1 MMNAALREFVR
12 QRASGRCEYCLLPQA
27 AAPFFAFHMEHI
39 RAQQHGGQDVELN
52 LALACP
58 DCNAF
63 KGPNLTSVD
72 SHTDAVVLLFNPRN
86 QDWDDHFVR
95 QEALILGVTPTGRA
109 TVDLL
114 NFNEVERV
122 EMRVE
127 LLANGE
133 WP

>member
-12 QRASGRCEYCLLPQA
+12 QRATDRCEYCLLPQA
-27 AAPFFAFHMEHI
+27 AAPFFTFHIEHI

-63 KGPNLTSVD
+63 KGPNLSSVD
-72 SHTDAVVLLFNPRN
+72 LHTDSVVLLFNPRN
-86 QDWDDHFVR
+86 QDWNNHFVR
-95 QEALILGVTPTGRA
+95 QDALIWGVTPMGRA

-122 EMRVE
+122 EMRAE